1 MGEEAGKLFLNSV
14 ISALHELH
22 VNGNSHGDLK
32 LENIVLDS
40 QFNMKLI
47 DFGMATQKNISSQ
60 EGIRGTPQYMA
71 PEILEGKVY
80 SGDRVDLFSV
90 GVILFMIVTGHG
102 PFEHKSHATAAD
114 PYYSQLMAGNEDSF
128 FAMHEKSHLSPEC
141 QDVIARLLSP
151 DVNKRMTIEKLK
163 NHPFQ
168 N

>member
-14 ISALHELH
+14 TSALHELH

-47 DFGMATQKNISSQ
+47 DFGMATQKDISSQ
-60 EGIRGTPQYMA
+60 TGVRGTLQYMA
-71 PEILEGKVY
+71 PEILDGKVY
-80 SGDRVDLFSV
+80 SGDKADLFSV

-102 PFEHKSHATAAD
+102 PFESYATAAD
-114 PYYSQLMAGNEDSF
+114 PYYSQLMAGNQDSF
-128 FAMHEKSHLSPEC
+128 FALHEKSDLSPEC

-151 DVNKRMTIEKLK
+151 DVNKRMTIE
-163 NHPFQ
+163 
-168 N
+168 